1 MRRLITIGAL
11 SLALVVASGCSR
23 EDPRASRRNLLDD
36 EKSRSTQQVA
46 VLRNRIVGQSQR

>member
-11 SLALVVASGCSR
+11 SLALVVVSGCSR

-36 EKSRSTQQVA
+36 EKSRSTEQVA
-46 VLRNRIVGQSQR
+46 ELRNRLVGQSQR